1 MARLAVDRPGHEPE
15 DKISEMNDANSIQG
29 KVCLVT
35 GANAGIG
42 RATAA
47 GLAELGATV
56 IMVARNRE
64 QGQLARDEIR
74 RQSGNPHV
82 TLFVADLSSQQ
93 EVRQLTRTV
102 EEQFPALHV
111 LINNAAIIPPER
123 QESVDGIEMQLAVNL
138 LAPFLLTNLLLDLL
152 KRSAPARI
160 INVSSQTHSGARIPF
175 DDLQSRQRYQSSNVY
190 AWTKLALILFTY
202 ELARRLEGTAV
213 TVNTLHPGVVNTNL
227 LYDYMGMPRA
237 MRRSNARGVSPEQG
251 AETPLYLAAADAVAN
266 VTGQYFRDRR
276 PVESS
281 PASYDQAAARR
292 LWQAAEALTNLG

>member
-1 MARLAVDRPGHEPE
+1 MNDRN
-15 DKISEMNDANSIQG
+15 EMNG

-47 GLAELGATV
+47 GLAHLGVTV
-56 IMVARNRE
+56 IMVARNHE
-64 QGQLARDEIR
+64 KGQQARDEIR
-74 RQSGNPHV
+74 RQSGNPNV
-82 TLFVADLSSQQ
+82 TLLVADLSAQQ
-93 EVRQLTRTV
+93 GVRQLAQAV
-102 EEQFPALHV
+102 QEQFPALHV
-111 LINNAAIIPPER
+111 LINNAAIVPPER
-123 QESVDGIEMQLAVNL
+123 QESVDGIEVQLAVNL

-160 INVSSQTHSGARIPF
+160 INVSSQTHRGARIPF
-175 DDLQSRQRYQSSNVY
+175 DDLQSRQRYQASDVY
-190 AWTKLALILFTY
+190 AWTKLALLHFTY

-227 LYDYMGMPRA
+227 LYDYMGVPRA
-237 MRRSNARGVSPEQG
+237 MRRSNARGVTPEQG
-251 AETPLYLAAADAVAN
+251 AETLLYLATADEAAS
-266 VTGQYFRDRR
+266 VTGRYFRDRR

-292 LWQAAEALTNLG
+292 LWQAAEALTNLD